1 MFFHRDHSSGG
12 KIKVH
17 CAIAVTTHFTMF
29 LLANSKPHT
38 HNNEQTKMKTE
49 QWHTVENHACAEI
62 HSLNKHTSHKQLPP
76 QLVSVCHFLQMRWY
90 WSVTDWHSPAGLN
103 WCAKRGWW
111 GTERRCSEGVHQ
123 RDWQSIRQEAGGGYG
138 GLYSLLLY
146 IFFLH
151 WDWVLNLF
159 HQPSIVHPPPLE
171 GSIYKWPPIMPS
183 LLLSPF
189 PPNALFICFNPD
201 EFATPLRS
209 SSWCPIFS
217 LLFLFS
223 LSRDLLI
230 TCLLGR

>member
-1 MFFHRDHSSGG
+1 ML
-12 KIKVH
+12 
-17 CAIAVTTHFTMF
+17 

-38 HNNEQTKMKTE
+38 HNNEQTNGTE

-90 WSVTDWHSPAGLN
+90 WSVTDWQSPAGLN

-123 RDWQSIRQEAGGGYG
+123 RDWQSIRQEAGRRGVRWPVLPTTVHILSPL
-138 GLYSLLLY
+138 GLGPSCPLP
-146 IFFLH
+146 FAS
-151 WDWVLNLF
+151 
-159 HQPSIVHPPPLE
+159 SIVHPPPLE